1 MGLSSCT
8 RSERKINIR
17 IKKKL
22 DSMKVGSSFFMV
34 PGERIRPAAPLG
46 FGPSATAKHLTV

>member
-17 IKKKL
+17 IIKKL
-22 DSMKVGSSFFMV
+22 DSMKVGSSFLWF
-34 PGERIRPAAPLG
+34 PASVYGLLLHRDTDLQQQ
-46 FGPSATAKHLTV
+46 PSI